1 MVIYET
7 VKWRK
12 GISTVDLNNHK
23 IRHVP
28 SADLPFFYPSTQ
40 RGRLIQR
47 AYIATIH
54 FIVVFKKILDV

>member
-1 MVIYET
+1 MN
-7 VKWRK
+7 K
-12 GISTVDLNNHK
+12 VDLNNHK

-28 SADLPFFYPSTQ
+28 SADLPFFYPVQYTKRY

-54 FIVVFKKILDV
+54 YIVVFKKTLDV